1 MTKIMWCHEN
11 LQDLESVILGLPIA
25 CSIFEKSHFRSISFY
40 QFMKTVAPKIGEI
53 LARAEQATK
62 SRWQSFEE
70 GILSSKF
77 PHSRVQNLSQE
88 QNFLHRV
95 HVRIYFFISP
105 KNRNSLFKYLNLHK
119 RVKTIQFL
127 GKTIVLYNCLLLL
140 NGLFLLF
147 QLKGQI

>member
-1 MTKIMWCHEN
+1 MQLIRGDKQNDITILLCHSKSMTKIMWCHEN

-95 HVRIYFFISP
+95 HVRIYF
-105 KNRNSLFKYLNLHK
+105 
-119 RVKTIQFL
+119 L
-127 GKTIVLYNCLLLL
+127 GLKSRFPQKIGTVCSNIWTCTK
-140 NGLFLLF
+140 GLKQSNF
-147 QLKGQI
+147 